1 MENLRIVFMGTPEFA
16 VSSLRKLVNSGYN
29 IVGVITSPDKPSGRG
44 QQMSESAVKRYALKK
59 NLDIIQPANLK
70 DPDFIDKLKSLRANL
85 QVVVAFRML
94 PEIVWSMPEYGT
106 INLHASLLPQY
117 RGAAP
122 INWAI
127 INGEKETGVTTF
139 FLKHQIDT
147 GNIILREKVPIKD
160 SDTAGT
166 LHNTLMIKGASLVLR
181 TVRAIEGND
190 LNPAP
195 QKDIDVLKHAPK
207 IYKKMCRIDW
217 SDTNHQIINFI
228 RGLSPYPGA
237 WTVWKNHLTLKI
249 FAVSIPENQ
258 KGQFSNI
265 PGEMK
270 SDGKD
275 LHVRTGDNWLRI
287 DELQLEGKRRMRT
300 SEFLKGNKL

>member
-1 MENLRIVFMGTPEFA
+1 MGTPEFA
-16 VSSLRKLVNSGYN
+16 VSSLRKLVNNGYN
-29 IVGVITSPDKPSGRG
+29 IVGVITSPDRPSGRG
-44 QQMSESAVKRYALKK
+44 QQISESAIKKYALKK
-59 NLDIIQPANLK
+59 NLSIFQPTNLK
-70 DPDFIDKLKSLRANL
+70 NPDFIDMLKSLNANL

-106 INLHASLLPQY
+106 FNLHASLLPQY

-139 FLKHQIDT
+139 FLKHHIDT
-147 GNIILREKVPIKD
+147 GNIILQEKVLIKD

-166 LHNTLMIKGASLVLR
+166 LHDTLMTEGASLVLR
-181 TVRAIEGND
+181 TVRAIEEND
-190 LNPAP
+190 MKVNP
-195 QKDIDVLKHAPK
+195 QEDIDVLKHAPK
-207 IYKKMCRIDW
+207 IYKKMCLIDW
-217 SDTNHQIINFI
+217 SGTNHQIINFI

-237 WTVWKNHLTLKI
+237 WTVWKNHLNLKI

-258 KGQFSNI
+258 KNQWSNI

-270 SDGKD
+270 SNGKD
-275 LHVRTGDNWLRI
+275 LYVRTGDNWLSI
-287 DELQLEGKRRMRT
+287 DELQLEGKGRMRT